1 MEGGRRRGGCGGGV
15 WLGFYFL
22 MAATAFTAASSRSL
36 AAMMGRPLSVRIR
49 LASCTLV
56 PETRRRK
63 VTAARPGGGLNPTEH
78 GWSPVGKAAAALL
91 ESWARAQPTA
101 ALERCWESVSRVS
114 VSVSVLVS

>member
-1 MEGGRRRGGCGGGV
+1 
-15 WLGFYFL
+15 

-78 GWSPVGKAAAALL
+78 GWSPVGKAAAAVL
-91 ESWARAQPTA
+91 ESWARALTICNQDQHWSGAGRASPEFHFHFPK
-101 ALERCWESVSRVS
+101 LKPDV
-114 VSVSVLVS
+114 